1 MIYSIEL
8 DLDHEM
14 TIGELANLINPHNL
28 IADIV
33 DLSGPTSGNPVIEV
47 YGNYLD
53 IVMFLAEYTEGC
65 TYDLKFLVERI
76 K

>member
-1 MIYSIEL
+1 MTNSIEL
-8 DLDHEM
+8 DLSHEM
-14 TIGELANLINPHNL
+14 TIGELANLINPHHL
-28 IADIV
+28 KADII

-53 IVMFLAEYTEGC
+53 IVMFLAEYTGGC
-65 TYDLKFLVERI
+65 AYDLKFLVEQI